1 MSSAFLQGNW
11 RFASRLTLHG
21 SIDRRHAPYLSTSTA
36 MIGQPVETFAEL
48 LVLLSEDEIRQLSID
63 RSPLASSYTVGLSH
77 SLTPR
82 LQLALDGNQT
92 EIEAAPESGGVA
104 ATTASTY
111 RYFSTSL
118 TASSLLK
125 EGDVTMVT
133 IRHSESDSTSVL
145 SLTLD
150 TRIPFGRSWRVNPR
164 LRVDRREMTSSGS
177 EEILYSPGIRI
188 QYRRS
193 QKFRLQF
200 EAGKQFSQREMTT
213 GDLDRESYFIN
224 VGYQA
229 FF

>member
-1 MSSAFLQGNW
+1 M
-11 RFASRLTLHG
+11 
-21 SIDRRHAPYLSTSTA
+21 A

-63 RSPLASSYTVGLSH
+63 RSPLASSYTLGLSH

-104 ATTASTY
+104 ATAASTY
-111 RYFSTSL
+111 RYFSTNL
-118 TASSLLK
+118 TASSVLK
-125 EGDVTMVT
+125 EGDVSMVT
-133 IRHSESDSTSVL
+133 LRYSESDSTSVL
-145 SLTLD
+145 SLMLD

-164 LRVDRREMTSSGS
+164 LRVDRREMNSGGS
-177 EEILYSPGIRI
+177 EEFIYSPGIRI

-200 EAGKQFSQREMTT
+200 EAGKQFSQREMAT
-213 GDLDRESYFIN
+213 GDLDRESYFISF
-224 VGYQA
+224 GYQA